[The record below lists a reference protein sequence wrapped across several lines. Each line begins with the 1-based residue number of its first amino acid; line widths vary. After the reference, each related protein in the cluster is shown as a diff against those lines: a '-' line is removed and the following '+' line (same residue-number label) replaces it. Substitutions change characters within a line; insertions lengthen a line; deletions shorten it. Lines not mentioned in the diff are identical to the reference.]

1 MAGTMLHSARG
12 GGETS
17 PFSGRLK
24 TLTYGFAVVAAALA
38 LPGCAVLPGS
48 APTAGEIENAAD
60 NASNGIFVFDLDQS
74 VISALATTRQDSF
87 VGRFASKAPAADL
100 RIAVGDTLQIAVIDE
115 ASGLFGRSSDSSSSS
130 GFGST
135 TLLPVTVGRNGD
147 INVPFAGEI
156 RAAGLTLDDLR
167 ARIERKLADKA
178 VNPQVQ
184 VVMATAPGMGVGAN
198 AAAVGG
204 EVAHSGVF
212 ALRPSGSRLLDLIA
226 EAGASRFPAYETTVH
241 LTRGKREAAVSLQRI
256 VDRVDENIYVYP
268 GDSIYLSHDPKTFSV
283 LGASTKVGRYP
294 FGTETLNLAE
304 AVAEAGGF
312 VDNVADPSGV
322 FLFRYEPADLV
333 KALRPDATLASDQTV
348 PVIYRLNL
356 RDGDG
361 FFRARQFWMRDK
373 DVVLLANADGT
384 QLLKFLTLLESA
396 AGVGTSVRTMMLP
409 NTTGGGSSTSI
420 VTVP

>member
-1 MAGTMLHSARG
+1 MLHSARG

-24 TLTYGFAVVAAALA
+24 TLTCGFALVAAALA
-38 LPGCAVLPGS
+38 LPGCAVLPAS

-74 VISALATTRQDSF
+74 VIAALATTRQDSF
-87 VGRFASKAPAADL
+87 VGRFANKAPAADL

-115 ASGLFGRSSDSSSSS
+115 ASGLFGRSSDTSSS

-167 ARIERKLADKA
+167 ARIERKLGDKA

-184 VVMATAPGMGVGAN
+184 VVMVTAPGMGVGAN
-198 AAAVGG
+198 SAAVGG

-212 ALRPSGSRLLDLIA
+212 ALRPSGTRLLDLIA

-294 FGTETLNLAE
+294 FGTESLNLAE

-312 VDNVADPSGV
+312 VDTVSDPSGV
-322 FLFRYEPADLV
+322 FLFRYESADLV
-333 KALRPDATLASDQTV
+333 KALRPEATLASDPTV

-361 FFRARQFWMRDK
+361 FFRARQFSMRDK
-373 DVVLLANADGT
+373 DIILLANADGT
-384 QLLKFLTLLESA
+384 QLLKFMNLLGSASSVATNVRTLTLPS
-396 AGVGTSVRTMMLP
+396 
-409 NTTGGGSSTSI
+409 TTGGGSTTTV
-420 VTVP
+420 VTP

>member
-1 MAGTMLHSARG
+1 MAGTILQSARG
-12 GGETS
+12 RGETL
-17 PFSGRLK
+17 PFSGRVR
-24 TLTYGFAVVAAALA
+24 TWACGVAAIVAALS
-38 LPGCAVLPGS
+38 LPGCAVLPAA
-48 APTAGEIENAAD
+48 APTAGEIEGVANNAA
-60 NASNGIFVFDLDQS
+60 AGIFVFDLDQD
-74 VISALATTRQDSF
+74 VINALASTRQDSF
-87 VGRFASKAPAADL
+87 VGRFTSKAPAADL

-115 ASGLFGRSSDSSSSS
+115 ASGLFGRSSDSASSSS

-156 RAAGLTLDDLR
+156 RAAGLTVDDLR
-167 ARIERKLADKA
+167 AKIERKLSDKA

-184 VVMATAPGMGVGAN
+184 VVMAPGTSAGAN
-198 AAAVGG
+198 SATVGG

-212 ALRPSGSRLLDLIA
+212 PLRPSGSRLLDLIA
-226 EAGASRFPAYETTVH
+226 EAGAERFPAYETTVH
-241 LTRGKREAAVSLQRI
+241 LARGKREASVSLQRI
-256 VDRVDENIYVYP
+256 VDRTAENIYVYP
-268 GDSIYLSHDPKTFSV
+268 GDNIYISHDPKTFSV

-294 FGTETLNLAE
+294 FGSETLNLAE

-333 KALRPDATLASDQTV
+333 KTLRSDAALASDQTV

-361 FFRARQFWMRDK
+361 FFRARQFSMRDK
-373 DVVLLANADGT
+373 DIILLANADGT

-396 AGVGTSVRTMMLP
+396 SSIATNVRTLTLP
-409 NTTGGGSSTSI
+409 STTGGGGSTTI
-420 VTVP
+420 VTTP